1 MAGVGEDTFQ
11 DYMDGGLIRRYRRPV
26 ARRPVAK
33 RPATKRPVARRP
45 AAKNMTRLF
54 GGFFESLE
62 HFAKEEKEEKKTSTS
77 GTSGTTS
84 TSGSEE
90 RYMEELKRGGA
101 KHRMKKPVKKVK
113 KPVKM
118 VKKGGYEVDQEQEDF
133 SSSGI
138 SSAISSI
145 LSGGAFRRSPRRVPK
160 RPVAKRPVAKRPVRR
175 SASPARRMRFM

>member
-1 MAGVGEDTFQ
+1 MGDSERFQ

-26 ARRPVAK
+26 AKRPATKRPATK

-84 TSGSEE
+84 NSGSKEQ
-90 RYMEELKRGGA
+90 YMEELKRGGA
-101 KHRMKKPVKKVK
+101 KHRMKKPVKK
-113 KPVKM
+113 